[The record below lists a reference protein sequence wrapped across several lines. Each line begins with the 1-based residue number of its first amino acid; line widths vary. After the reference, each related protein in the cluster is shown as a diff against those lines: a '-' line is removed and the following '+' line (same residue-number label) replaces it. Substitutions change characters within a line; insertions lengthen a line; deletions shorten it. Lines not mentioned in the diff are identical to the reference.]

1 MDFPG
6 IITHKIP
13 LERGKQKINQR
24 DAYIELLALN
34 DKDNTITYPGLCT
47 VTGAI
52 SHVPRRILSWAA
64 ENPMGTLICPPNEM
78 WFLSKQII
86 YVYKKGCMKSG
97 VCVPLPSQPPQ
108 ETEGEQNGQRDI
120 LVTRALHIYF
130 TELLESR

>member
-24 DAYIELLALN
+24 DAYTELLALN
-34 DKDNTITYPGLCT
+34 DKDNTITYPGLGT

-52 SHVPRRILSWAA
+52 SHVPQRILSWAA

-78 WFLSKQII
+78 WFFNLNRLS
-86 YVYKKGCMKSG
+86 MSAR
-97 VCVPLPSQPPQ
+97 
-108 ETEGEQNGQRDI
+108 RD
-120 LVTRALHIYF
+120 A
-130 TELLESR
+130 